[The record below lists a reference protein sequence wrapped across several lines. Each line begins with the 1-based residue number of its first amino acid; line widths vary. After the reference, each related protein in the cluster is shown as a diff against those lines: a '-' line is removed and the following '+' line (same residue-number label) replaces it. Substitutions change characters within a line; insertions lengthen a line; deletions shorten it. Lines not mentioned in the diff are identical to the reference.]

1 MVQDE
6 DNKVQ
11 RAIII
16 GYKNMSPKAR
26 QVRWF
31 VVGFDDNY

>member
-26 QVRWF
+26 QV
-31 VVGFDDNY
+31 DDL